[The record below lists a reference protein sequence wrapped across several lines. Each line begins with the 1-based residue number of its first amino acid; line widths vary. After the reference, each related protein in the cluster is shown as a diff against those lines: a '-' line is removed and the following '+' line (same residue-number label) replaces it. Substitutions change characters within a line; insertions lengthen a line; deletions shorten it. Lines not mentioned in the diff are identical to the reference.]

1 MKIQFSKYQG
11 TGNDFVIID
20 NRMMHWV
27 PTVLQV
33 SMLCDRHNGIGAD
46 GLMLLNDKDGF
57 NFAMTYYNS
66 DGHESTMCGNGG
78 RCMTAFAK
86 SLGLVSHWA
95 HFWAVDGGH
104 EAEIVDNSPGCIY
117 KIKMRDTR
125 IEKIYDDGFFLNTG
139 SPHFVRFVND
149 ATNTDVFN
157 FGRELRRDVRF
168 APEGTNVDF
177 VEVQDVSLF
186 VRSYERGVENETL
199 SCGTGVTASAIVA
212 AFINPANPGF
222 YDIKTLGGVLKV
234 SFTRTGELFSEIWL
248 EGPAKFVFAGEINI

>member
-33 SMLCDRHNGIGAD
+33 SMLCDRHFGIGAD
-46 GLMLLNDKDGF
+46 GLMLLDNKNGF

-86 SLGLVSHWA
+86 SLGLVSHRA
-95 HFWAVDGGH
+95 HFWAVDGDH
-104 EAEIVDNSPGCIY
+104 TAEIVDSSPVCIY

-125 IEKIYDDGFFLNTG
+125 IEKIYDDGFFINTG
-139 SPHFVRFVND
+139 SPHFVKFVD
-149 ATNTDVFN
+149 DVMHTDVFN
-157 FGRELRRDVRF
+157 SGRELRHDKRF
-168 APEGTNVDF
+168 APDGTNVDF
-177 VEVQDVSLF
+177 VELQNVNLF

-212 AFINPANPGF
+212 AFRNPAEPGF
-222 YDIKTLGGVLKV
+222 YNIRTQGGNLKV
-234 SFTRTGELFSEIWL
+234 SFIRTSELFSEIWL
-248 EGPAKFVFAGEINI
+248 EGPATFVYAGEITI

>member
-1 MKIQFSKYQG
+1 MKIPFSKYHG
-11 TGNDFVIID
+11 SGNDFIIID
-20 NRMMHWV
+20 NRLIHWK
-27 PTVLQV
+27 PTIQQV
-33 SMLCDRHNGIGAD
+33 SFLCNRHFGIGSD
-46 GLMLLNDKDGF
+46 GLMLLSDKPGF
-57 NFAMTYYNS
+57 DFFMSYYNS
-66 DGHESTMCGNGG
+66 DGNESTMCGNGG

-86 SLGLVSHWA
+86 TLGLVSYRA
-95 HFWAVDGGH
+95 NFWAVDGCH
-104 EAEIVDNSPGCIY
+104 EAEISENPSENIY
-117 KIKMRDTR
+117 RIKMRDTR